1 MLQVENMDQA
11 NASTDL
17 KKEKQ
22 ASQAS
27 FALEDKRNQ
36 LMKEVQ
42 ELVAKYDQDIYI
54 CLRDRKSNKVFE
66 YASNAS
72 DFGLEN
78 VQKLVHLQSKA
89 KTEPNSP
96 VKGRLGE
103 QVIQISAQE
112 ASNLDEDKNESTTE
126 SKEKKTNASTAEFI
140 SETSQPI
147 NFELNKG
154 IESSHKKR
162 YSPGDDYEINLKQ
175 SDQN

>member
-1 MLQVENMDQA
+1 MLQLENMDQA

-22 ASQAS
+22 AAQAS
-27 FALEDKRNQ
+27 FDLEEKRAALI
-36 LMKEVQ
+36 KEVQ

-54 CLRDRKSNKVFE
+54 CLHDRKSNKVFE
-66 YASNAS
+66 YTSNAS

-78 VQKLVHLQSKA
+78 VQKLVHLQSKP
-89 KTEPNSP
+89 KSEPNSP

-103 QVIQISAQE
+103 QVIQLPAQE
-112 ASNLDEDKNESTTE
+112 ASNLDEDKNECTTD
-126 SKEKKTNASTAEFI
+126 SKEKKTNASTAEFV

-147 NFELNKG
+147 NFEVNKG
-154 IESSHKKR
+154 IESSGTKR
-162 YSPGDDYEINLKQ
+162 YSAGDDYEINLKQ

>member
-1 MLQVENMDQA
+1 MLQLENMDQA

-27 FALEDKRNQ
+27 FALEDKRSA
-36 LMKEVQ
+36 LIKEVQ

-54 CLRDRKSNKVFE
+54 CLHDRKSGKLFE
-66 YASNAS
+66 YTSNAS

-78 VQKLVHLQSKA
+78 VQKLVHLQSKP
-89 KTEPNSP
+89 KSEPNSP

-103 QVIQISAQE
+103 QVIQLPAQE

-126 SKEKKTNASTAEFI
+126 SKEKKTNASTAEFV

-147 NFELNKG
+147 NFEVNKA
-154 IESSHKKR
+154 IETPHAKR